1 MTSEIFQEFLVS
13 LDRRMASKSRK
24 ILLFLDHCPAHSKD
38 ARNLKN
44 VQVKFF
50 PANTSSVLQ
59 PMDQGIIKA
68 LKQVP

>member
-1 MTSEIFQEFLVS
+1 MS

-38 ARNLKN
+38 VRNLKN

-50 PANTSSVLQ
+50 PANTTSVLQ

-68 LKQVP
+68 LKQVT